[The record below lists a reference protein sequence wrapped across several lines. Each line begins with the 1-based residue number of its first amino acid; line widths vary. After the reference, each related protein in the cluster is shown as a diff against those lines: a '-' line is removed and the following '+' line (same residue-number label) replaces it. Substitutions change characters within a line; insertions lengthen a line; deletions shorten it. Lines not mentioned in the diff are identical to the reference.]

1 MKLQGKI
8 ALVTGSS
15 RGIGRATAIRLAKE
29 GCDLAVNYIK
39 DEKSAQSVVKEI
51 TKLGRKAI
59 AIKADVGNED
69 QVKHM
74 IKEVI
79 RIFGKIDILVNNA
92 GIVWDISLWKK
103 TAEQIQRTIDVNFKG
118 VFFCTKYAALEMKKI
133 KSGTI
138 INISSTNAIDTLS
151 PDSIDYDATKAAVV
165 SMTKNFAQ
173 ELAPYNIRVNCI
185 APGWIDTDIN
195 SKLPKEYLK
204 EEVEHIL
211 VGRLGKPEEI
221 ASAVAFLA
229 SDDASFITRTVLV
242 VDGGY
247 I

>member
-204 EEVEHIL
+204 EEAEHIL

>member
-165 SMTKNFAQ
+165 SMTKNFAK

-185 APGWIDTDIN
+185 APGWVDTDIN

-204 EEVEHIL
+204 EGAGHIL
-211 VGRLGKPEEI
+211 VGRFGKPEEI

-229 SDDASFITRTVLV
+229 SDDASFITRAVLV

-247 I
+247 F

>member
-1 MKLQGKI
+1 MKLQGKV

-15 RGIGRATAIRLAKE
+15 RGIGRATAIRLAQE
-29 GCDLAVNYIK
+29 GCNVVVNYVK
-39 DEKSAQSVVKEI
+39 DEKSAQTVVKEI
-51 TKLGRKAI
+51 TKLGRKSI

-69 QVKHM
+69 QIKHM

-79 RIFGKIDILVNNA
+79 RVFGKLDILVNNA
-92 GIVWDISLWKK
+92 GIVWDIPLWEK
-103 TAEQIQRTIDVNFKG
+103 TSEQIQRTIDVNFKG
-118 VFFCTKYAALEMKKI
+118 VFFCTKYAALEMKKN
-133 KSGTI
+133 KSGAI

-185 APGWIDTDIN
+185 APGWVDTDIN
-195 SKLPKEYLK
+195 AELPKEYLK
-204 EEVEHIL
+204 EETEHIL
-211 VGRLGKPEEI
+211 VGRFGKPEEI
-221 ASAVAFLA
+221 ASTVAFLA
-229 SDDASFITRTVLV
+229 SDDASFITRTVIV

-247 I
+247 L

>member
-29 GCDLAVNYIK
+29 GCDVAVNYIK
-39 DEKSAQSVVKEI
+39 DEKNAQTVVKEI

-59 AIKADVGNED
+59 AIKADVGNEE
-69 QVKHM
+69 QIKHM
-74 IKEVI
+74 IKELI
-79 RIFGKIDILVNNA
+79 RSFGKIDILVNNA
-92 GIVWDISLWKK
+92 GIVWDIPLWEK
-103 TAEQIQRTIDVNFKG
+103 TSEQIQRTIDVNFKG
-118 VFFCTKYAALEMKKI
+118 VFFCTKYAALEMKKT
-133 KSGTI
+133 KSGSI

-151 PDSIDYDATKAAVV
+151 PDSTDYDATKAAVV
-165 SMTKNFAQ
+165 SMTKNFAE

-185 APGWIDTDIN
+185 APGWVDTDIN
-195 SKLPKEYLK
+195 KELPKEYLK
-204 EEVEHIL
+204 EEAEHIL
-211 VGRLGKPEEI
+211 LRRFGKPEEI